1 MDKGEAEV
9 RLAEVE
15 DWLERKEYAER
26 LRRRRL
32 FPLIGAGLL
41 IVVALVVTTGP
52 VALVVVGGV
61 TPFGVGL
68 GALLLLQGAL
78 GLRRGRRS
86 ALARKELEAER
97 ETLRGYLSAPDN
109 AALPLGSSDTLR

>member
-41 IVVALVVTTGP
+41 IVVALWRVLHL
-52 VALVVVGGV
+52 LVSDWEHYSCY
-61 TPFGVGL
+61 
-68 GALLLLQGAL
+68 
-78 GLRRGRRS
+78 R
-86 ALARKELEAER
+86 
-97 ETLRGYLSAPDN
+97 AP
-109 AALPLGSSDTLR
+109 

>member
-41 IVVALVVTTGP
+41 IVVALVV
-52 VALVVVGGV
+52 VAGV